1 MKKILTYAVAAV
13 AVTAF
18 LSVQSCTDDPAA
30 PDNTSG
36 GADDPSEASATI
48 SISGIGLWANTAQV
62 SVTHENVSDLK
73 VYYGE
78 KGGQALH
85 LIEPDE
91 DGNYFITAGYSTSDN
106 DAGLKVST
114 PVKGTGV
121 FAGRTYVVEVFDG
134 EPSEENAAIATEE
147 FTAESGDVIQN
158 GDMSGWSTVQSP
170 NLFGQIVDV
179 PYPNA
184 ANNSF
189 WSSGNNGITSGL
201 CTNDNNSAKLEADKV
216 IIAFA
221 CGNMYIGTFSYAD
234 MVGTASFGQ
243 KFEWTARPRALK
255 VKIKAEVGAITD
267 IGSLDPLAPEADDD
281 HTNDLI
287 KGESIDMARIYAVVT
302 DWTARHDVKS
312 GMVSSVEDINPW
324 DPATQTSVDGSGAIL
339 GYASQYISESTAG
352 EDFVTL
358 EIPFVW
364 YDHETKPDADNY
376 SIVISCA
383 TSYRGDYLTGC
394 ASNKLWV
401 DDFEFVY

>member
-36 GADDPSEASATI
+36 GADEPSATVSVSDI
-48 SISGIGLWANTAQV
+48 DLWANTAK
-62 SVTHENVSDLK
+62 VTVTAENVSDLK

-78 KGGQALH
+78 KGSQASH
-85 LIEPDE
+85 EIEPDE
-91 DGNYFITAGYSTSDN
+91 NGNYFISAGYTTSDN

-114 PVKGTGV
+114 PVEGTGV

-158 GDMSGWSTVQSP
+158 GDMSSWTVKDGT
-170 NLFGQIVDV
+170 L

-184 ANNSF
+184 EGDNF
-189 WSSGNNGITSGL
+189 WDSGNNAFTDGL
-201 CTNDNNSAKLEADKV
+201 CTDDNKAAKLQPVAFGS
-216 IIAFA
+216 IFA
-221 CGNMYIGTFSYAD
+221 CGNIFTGDFNQD
-234 MVGTASFGQ
+234 GLKGTASFGQ

-255 VKIKAEVGAITD
+255 VKYKAEIGAMTT
-267 IGSLDPLAPEADDD
+267 IGSIDPEKDNLVE
-281 HTNDLI
+281 N
-287 KGESIDMARIYAVVT
+287 ESIDMARIYAVVT
-302 DWTARHDVKS
+302 AWEKRHGVTS
-312 GMVSSVEDINPW
+312 GLGVTLEDINPW

>member
-36 GADDPSEASATI
+36 GADEPSATVSVSDI
-48 SISGIGLWANTAQV
+48 DLWANTAK
-62 SVTHENVSDLK
+62 VTVTAENVSDLK

-78 KGGQALH
+78 KGSQASH
-85 LIEPDE
+85 EIEPD
-91 DGNYFITAGYSTSDN
+91 GNGDYIITAGYTTVENESEY
-106 DAGLKVST
+106 KVST
-114 PVKGTGV
+114 PVEGTGV

-134 EPSEENAAIATEE
+134 DPSEDNTAIATEE
-147 FTAESGDVIQN
+147 FTAEGGDVIPN
-158 GDMSGWSTVQSP
+158 ADMSGWSEVTIQGLVP
-170 NLFGQIVDV
+170 ADV
-179 PYPNA
+179 PYPNPA
-184 ANNSF
+184 GETF
-189 WSSGNNGITSGL
+189 WHSGNNAFTKSL
-201 CTNDNNSAKLEADKV
+201 CTEDNGSARLAADNSIV
-216 IIAFA
+216 FA
-221 CGNMYIGTFSYAD
+221 CGNMFSGNFEQSG
-234 MVGTASFGQ
+234 MSGTASFGQ
-243 KFEWTARPRALK
+243 VFEWTARPRALK
-255 VKIKAEVGAITD
+255 VKMKAEIGAITD
-267 IGSLDPLAPEADDD
+267 IGTLDPLAPEADDD
-281 HTNDLI
+281 PSNDLI

-324 DPATQTSVDGSGAIL
+324 DPATQTSVEGSGAIL
-339 GYASQYISESTAG
+339 GYASQMIDESTEG
-352 EDFVTL
+352 DDFVTI

-364 YDHETKPDADNY
+364 YDTETRPAADNY

-394 ASNKLWV
+394 ATNKLWV